1 MSLDF
6 IPAVNQLRNLA
17 KTRRFSSDEI
27 LTSQYDPHS
36 SGNKGFRIPE

>member
-1 MSLDF
+1 MTLRRAVSLDF

-27 LTSQYDPHS
+27 LTGQHDLHS
-36 SGNKGFRIPE
+36 WE